1 VRITDK
7 SIYLYGCPRRF
18 GIRRDAC
25 INFVHVGE
33 ILDVG
38 QKHVYRNQVF
48 NLKTGIP
55 ILEITM
61 TVPHALDVLAK
72 VVKLYDDAAV
82 VGAGTVTNA
91 GDAQRCIKAG
101 AKFLVTPG
109 LSIPVLTTGKGLNTL
124 AIYRRAFTPTEVMNA
139 LEHGARAIKIFPCS
153 SGGGPAHQSAARTFP
168 NVALIPTGG
177 VNASNA
183 AEYLAA
189 RAFAQVAA
197 VKAPRSSKP
206 C

>member
-1 VRITDK
+1 MRITDK
-7 SIYLYGCPRRF
+7 STHLYGCPRRF

-25 INFVHVGE
+25 INFVHFGE

-124 AIYRRAFTPTEVMNA
+124 AIYRCVHSDRGDECPGTWRSCNQD
-139 LEHGARAIKIFPCS
+139 FPCS

-189 RAFAQVAA
+189 GAFAQVAA
-197 VKAPRSSKP
+197 VKASRSSKP

>member
-1 VRITDK
+1 MRITDK
-7 SIYLYGCPRRF
+7 STHLYGCPRRF

-124 AIYRRAFTPTEVMNA
+124 AIYRCVHSDRGDECPGTWRSCNQDFSLQQRWWSCASKRCADLPEC
-139 LEHGARAIKIFPCS
+139 CS
-153 SGGGPAHQSAARTFP
+153 DSDRRSECVQCRRVPRRQSVRPGGCSEGR
-168 NVALIPTGG
+168 
-177 VNASNA
+177 
-183 AEYLAA
+183 
-189 RAFAQVAA
+189 
-197 VKAPRSSKP
+197 KK
-206 C
+206 

>member
-1 VRITDK
+1 MRITDK
-7 SIYLYGCPRRF
+7 STHLYGCPRRF
-18 GIRRDAC
+18 GIRHDAC
-25 INFVHVGE
+25 INFVHFGE

-72 VVKLYDDAAV
+72 VVKLYNDAAV

-109 LSIPVLTTGKGLNTL
+109 LSIPVLTTG
-124 AIYRRAFTPTEVMNA
+124 AFTSPEVMNA
-139 LEHGARAIKIFPCS
+139 LEHGARAIKIFPSS
-153 SGGGPAHQSAARTFP
+153 SGGGPAHQSAARTFS
-168 NVALIPTGG
+168 NVALIQTGG

-183 AEYLAA
+183 AEYIAA
-189 RAFAQVAA
+189 GVFAQVAA
-197 VKAPRSSKP
+197 VKAARSSKP